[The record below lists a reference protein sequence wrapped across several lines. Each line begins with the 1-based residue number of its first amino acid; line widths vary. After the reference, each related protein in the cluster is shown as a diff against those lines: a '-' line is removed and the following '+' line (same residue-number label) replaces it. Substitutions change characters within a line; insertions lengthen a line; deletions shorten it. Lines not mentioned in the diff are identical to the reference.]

1 MQQRMEIQSRE
12 VPGLRGAL
20 GAPAQPSCV
29 PTPKA
34 STRPHRPRPPRH
46 GCRDVGRGLFPGVP
60 LPASLHLSA
69 GAAAPPRPG
78 RFSGAGRRS
87 GSRPIPPAWGL
98 SSTGQWQRLAA
109 CEPGPHLVGPAG
121 GNSWAHVL
129 RASLSFQQMLRP
141 SVQQLGAPSLGQTA
155 RRVSSCS
162 PKHSCPRWDGAGGVE
177 REGELVPPQKKQG
190 TQARISQRT
199 EPHALPD

>member
-1 MQQRMEIQSRE
+1 MGPLGLPPSLPVSPLQRPALALTDPVPHAMGAGTWGEVCSQVYLSQLPSISQREQQLL
-12 VPGLRGAL
+12 PGQGASVELGGGRAPGPFPQRGAS
-20 GAPAQPSCV
+20 PA
-29 PTPKA
+29 
-34 STRPHRPRPPRH
+34 
-46 GCRDVGRGLFPGVP
+46 
-60 LPASLHLSA
+60 
-69 GAAAPPRPG
+69 
-78 RFSGAGRRS
+78 
-87 GSRPIPPAWGL
+87 
-98 SSTGQWQRLAA
+98 TGQWQRLVA

-141 SVQQLGAPSLGQTA
+141 SVQQLGAPSLGRTA
-155 RRVSSCS
+155 RRVSFCS

-199 EPHALPD
+199 EPHALLD